1 MRVAAADAAWFA
13 VDKPSNPMVVTGIL
27 HLTGPL
33 ALPQL
38 QQLVQSRMVARFPE
52 FSRQPIRRALGGWHW
67 KSVTPELM
75 HHVRGVCA
83 TNLPELVS
91 QLMSEPLAADRPP
104 WIMHLVTGSN
114 GQASIVAR
122 VHHGLAD
129 GMALAQVLLGL
140 TDRVAA
146 AAPMPLRFP
155 GGGRVRHPG
164 PMRLVG
170 GTLALLG
177 RLLLRLGEPA
187 SDLRGSPQARK
198 QTAWTPPT
206 ALPLVQAAATRHGV
220 TINDILLAATAGGLR
235 ECLGR
240 EAESLRVLVPVDL
253 RGGAAPVTLGNRLG
267 LVFVRLPLT
276 ASSRQTRV
284 RAIAQQT
291 SGLKESTE
299 AGATFA
305 VLTLVGAVPRILA
318 RLAVAILSH
327 SASAVVTNVPG
338 PRSRLRLAGVEVESV
353 NFWVPQVGKIA
364 VGISIF
370 SYAGQVTLG
379 VTCDATLAIQ
389 ADQLAAAVSTELRAL
404 AGLESS
410 SAEAD

>member
-33 ALPQL
+33 ALTQL

-67 KSVTPELM
+67 KSVTPELV
-75 HHVRGVCA
+75 HHVRGVCSA
-83 TNLPELVS
+83 NLPELVS
-91 QLMSEPLAADRPP
+91 QLMSEPLSADRPP
-104 WIMHLVTGSN
+104 WILHLVTDSN

-140 TDRVAA
+140 TDRVTAA
-146 AAPMPLRFP
+146 AMPPQLP
-155 GGGRVRHPG
+155 GGGRMRRPG
-164 PMRLVG
+164 PLRLAG

-187 SDLRGSPQARK
+187 SDLRGSPQVRK
-198 QTAWTPPT
+198 QTAWTPPI
-206 ALPLVQAAATRHGV
+206 ALPLVQAAAAQHGV

-235 ECLGR
+235 QYLGR
-240 EAESLRVLVPVDL
+240 SAESLRVLVPVDL

-276 ASSRQTRV
+276 AATRQARV

-291 SGLKESTE
+291 RGLKESTE

-305 VLTLVGAVPRILA
+305 ILTLVGAVPRILA

-338 PRSRLRLAGVEVESV
+338 PRGRLRLAGVEVESV

-379 VTCDATLAIQ
+379 VTCDATLDIQ
-389 ADQLAAAVSTELRAL
+389 ADQLAAAVATELRAL
-404 AGLESS
+404 AELEPG